1 MIGYAL
7 AFALAAAAAA
17 TLLTLWRLVVG
28 PAAVDRILALDTL
41 AINAIAMIVLAGI
54 LWSTPLYFEAAMLF
68 AMVGFLTTVAFC
80 KYLMR
85 GNVME

>member
-17 TLLTLWRLVVG
+17 TMLTLWRLVLG

>member
-17 TLLTLWRLVVG
+17 TLLTLWRLVLG

>member
-1 MIGYAL
+1 MIFYAS
-7 AFALAAAAAA
+7 AFALLAASAASGF
-17 TLLTLWRLVVG
+17 TLYRLLAG
-28 PAAVDRILALDTL
+28 PAAVDRVLALDTL
-41 AINAIAMIVLAGI
+41 AINAIALIMLAGI
-54 LWSTPLYFEAAMLF
+54 VWRTTMYFEAAMLF

>member
-1 MIGYAL
+1 MIFYASSFAVLAASAATAL
-7 AFALAAAAAA
+7 ALYRLLA
-17 TLLTLWRLVVG
+17 G
-28 PAAVDRILALDTL
+28 PAPVDRILALDTL
-41 AINAIAMIVLAGI
+41 AINAIALIMMAGI
-54 LWSTPLYFEAAMLF
+54 FWGTPMYFEAALLF

>member
-1 MIGYAL
+1 MIAYAM
-7 AFALAAAAAA
+7 AFALAAASAA

-28 PAAVDRILALDTL
+28 PDAVDRILALDTL
-41 AINAIAMIVLAGI
+41 AINAIALIVLAGI
-54 LWSTPLYFEAAMLF
+54 AWSTSLYFEAAMLF

-80 KYLMR
+80 KYLTR

>member
-1 MIGYAL
+1 MIYYAS
-7 AFALAAAAAA
+7 AFALLAVSAA
-17 TLLTLWRLVVG
+17 TVLTLYRLLAG

-41 AINAIAMIVLAGI
+41 AINAIALIVLAGI
-54 LWSTPLYFEAAMLF
+54 FWGTPLYFEAAMLF

>member
-1 MIGYAL
+1 MIAYAS
-7 AFALAAAAAA
+7 AFAFAAASAA

-28 PAAVDRILALDTL
+28 PGAVDRILALDTL
-41 AINAIAMIVLAGI
+41 AINAIAVIVLAGI
-54 LWSTPLYFEAAMLF
+54 VWTTPLYFEAAMLF